1 MQTLDLPALQ
11 VAGIVDEIWRIARK
25 ASRGATRKLPKFV
38 VARQL
43 AASMI
48 RTFRV
53 TNRRRLIRLTRTRII
68 HVEIQS
74 MQPAHSAAGEFDDV
88 VQTVDLLSNI
98 ATPKKKKN
106 DFPEVILPGGVPRS
120 IIITACL
127 VVMLI
132 LALGP
137 LLFL

>member
-1 MQTLDLPALQ
+1 MNRTQSEPWSYLKAT
-11 VAGIVDEIWRIARK
+11 EIPGSTTI
-25 ASRGATRKLPKFV
+25 SSH
-38 VARQL
+38 QL

-53 TNRRRLIRLTRTRII
+53 KNRRHLLGLTRTRII
-68 HVEIQS
+68 HVEIHS
-74 MQPAHSAAGEFDDV
+74 MQPAHSAAGEFGDV

-98 ATPKKKKN
+98 ATLKKRRTTSPKL
-106 DFPEVILPGGVPRS
+106 FSPGAYPRS

-132 LALGP
+132 LALAP